1 MQCWDQCHLL
11 AVFPQGGAVRAEV
24 GQVCLFAAQPMNEQP
39 ASQNRR
45 LVRRW
50 LNLKGEFLVAEFAEK
65 STKHHLLFLPFSA
78 SGEPTSE
85 VSLYDSWR
93 AGMGWSSSMWASVWD
108 FAKSVE
114 FRGLGSNGLSILCC
128 VCSGCRKET
137 LNYTHLKLLANELLN
152 YTLGY

>member
-1 MQCWDQCHLL
+1 MLRSVPPACCFSSRWGSEGRSGPGVPVCST
-11 AVFPQGGAVRAEV
+11 AYERAACLTEQEV
-24 GQVCLFAAQPMNEQP
+24 GQEMTESYGGISCC
-39 ASQNRR
+39 RI
-45 LVRRW
+45 
-50 LNLKGEFLVAEFAEK
+50 AEK
-65 STKHHLLFLPFSA
+65 STKHHLPFFPFSA

-93 AGMGWSSSMWASVWD
+93 AGVGWSSSMWASVWD

-114 FRGLGSNGLSILCC
+114 FWGLGSNGLSILCC